1 MKKLLNYIP
10 VLGVAMAFAACES
23 DLDGVTYNSETAQA
37 AVLDTPT
44 TTDYVLNAANANDV
58 ALTLT
63 WAKADFGYSAI
74 STTNIDFDLA
84 GQNFAHARQLAAV
97 TTATEQSIT
106 VNDLNAAV
114 INLLNDYGIEEDYS
128 PRDYEIRLAS
138 HISQAA
144 DTLYSNVI
152 TLNITPYSMDVQYPK
167 LWVVGK
173 YCDWNHANSQFLYS
187 VNFDDNYAG
196 MIYFNGL
203 ADTEGWKITP
213 AGDWSNGEW
222 GMGEAPE
229 AEAPTQTLVTS
240 GGANITSYSHNSYYI
255 EFNSTSGE
263 LKVSQAYDS
272 WGIVGNHNNWGNTN
286 EDGSVTP
293 DTQMTLG
300 SETDEAG
307 SMQHFL
313 TATLHMDAG
322 NTWKIRPN
330 DTWSDDKGPGQ
341 LTYEGDVADNGDGN
355 FIANEA
361 DEYTIKWYFNKV
373 EPYIVVTRN

>member
-23 DLDGVTYNSETAQA
+23 DLDGVTYNAETAQA

-138 HISQAA
+138 HISQA
-144 DTLYSNVI
+144 
-152 TLNITPYSMDVQYPK
+152 
-167 LWVVGK
+167 
-173 YCDWNHANSQFLYS
+173 WNHANSQFLYS

-203 ADTEGWKITP
+203 ANTEGWKITP

-222 GMGEAPE
+222 GMGKAPE
-229 AEAPTQTLVTS
+229 AEAPMQTLVTS
-240 GGANITSYSHNSYYI
+240 GAANITSYSHNSYYI

-272 WGIVGNHNNWGNTN
+272 WGIVGNHNNWGNKN

-293 DTQMTLG
+293 DTSMTLG

-313 TATLHMDAG
+313 TATMHMEAG
-322 NTWKIRPN
+322 NTWKIRPDEKWEN
-330 DTWSDDKGPGQ
+330 DKGPSQ
-341 LTYEGDVADNGDGN
+341 LKFEGDVADDVDGN

-361 DEYTIKWYFNKV
+361 GEYTIKWYFNKV